1 MPMDIETFNLVVR
14 KNMFDDIQMVK
25 NQRGIIT
32 KHYLDLKFWVSSYI
46 HHLSL
51 YIHTIILLITLFNY
65 FICIIDNYGFWTT
78 SGLSEKIRRGSTN
91 RFHSLLAWYKL
102 QCFIMQIGKNTLMYL
117 SEQLLIA
124 SVFYNKIKID
134 YYSSK
139 IYL

>member
-1 MPMDIETFNLVVR
+1 MLDRKVWVQNSKPYTISLTLRKLQQILNDDMPMDIETFNLVVR

-102 QCFIMQIGKNTLMYL
+102 
-117 SEQLLIA
+117 
-124 SVFYNKIKID
+124 
-134 YYSSK
+134 
-139 IYL
+139 